1 MQVSC
6 VTYSGTSIKEGASF
20 IKIGTHAPHSS
31 PPSRLEEAVRE
42 CQKTANVDLQ
52 KLITNSESCAQCLQ
66 HLVAMET
73 NPTRVVSAVFSAL
86 AVQICRPAVQV

>member
-1 MQVSC
+1 MLGRSLFCKGRYASC
-6 VTYSGTSIKEGASF
+6 TLFSSI
-20 IKIGTHAPHSS
+20 
-31 PPSRLEEAVRE
+31 RLEEAVRE

-73 NPTRVVSAVFSAL
+73 NPTRVVSTVFSAL
-86 AVQICRPAVQV
+86 ISCANL